1 MMWRS
6 RADAKAD
13 MKEAANCGGLFEIE
27 ISGDDAASRNDALGL
42 DPIRNDDHDRRAPYG
57 RDHVRGRL

>member
-1 MMWRS
+1 
-6 RADAKAD
+6 

-42 DPIRNDDHDRRAPYG
+42 DPIRNDDHDRRVPYG